1 MCRDV
6 SNMNVNDEEEV
17 RFLVMYEDLHRL
29 NAWQWKVKCFPT
41 AGLRIVTAACRS
53 LEIRFHLLRL
63 IIHRCSVE
71 QLWKHLSLHRKKF
84 SGFPRQWGNIVFTIR
99 IF

>member
-17 RFLVMYEDLHRL
+17 RFLVMYEDLHGL

-41 AGLRIVTAACRS
+41 AGLRIVTAPYRS
-53 LEIRFHLLRL
+53 LGIKFHLLRL
-63 IIHRCSVE
+63 LFRRTIVE
-71 QLWKHLSLHRKKF
+71 TFISA
-84 SGFPRQWGNIVFTIR
+84 SEEM
-99 IF
+99 